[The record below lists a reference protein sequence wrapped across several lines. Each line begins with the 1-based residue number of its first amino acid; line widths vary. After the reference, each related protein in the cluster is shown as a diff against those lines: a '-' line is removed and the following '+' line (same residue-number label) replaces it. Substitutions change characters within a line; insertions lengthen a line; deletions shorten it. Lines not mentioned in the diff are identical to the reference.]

1 MVPLLFPLVTLISG
15 ILAGPYLNPTPVWM
29 CLPLSVLLGI
39 ARRPL
44 FLLAAFLVGAAL
56 RDAIPTVP
64 PDPGTD
70 AVRLV
75 GKIEHAPEWRG
86 LGVYLDVQVLTV
98 DGRAYRGHARLTEFL
113 DDPERLQLF
122 NSLDIGSGDLLE
134 IVVAMRRPSTYRDPG
149 VFDFRKHLEREG
161 IYWTGT
167 IRNPRLI
174 TVLGRGWHG
183 FDRVRQWIENRIS
196 RHFEDDNIR
205 GLVMGMVLGRTA
217 GLSAE
222 TERQFQA
229 GGVFHL
235 VVVSGFNIA
244 VIAAAATWIGRF
256 IARRRSTRLIL
267 TLIAVAAYALLVGW
281 QMPVVRAAIM
291 ACVFIVGRAL
301 DRGHSPLNAAALSAF
316 VLLLIEPLA
325 IEDQSFQ
332 MTFAA
337 VVAVIGVG
345 IPAIEWVFERWN
357 LRLRQFDSID
367 RDGLLDSAIA
377 DWRVSCRMWCE
388 LYGVPHVFITAP
400 IRGIQFLCEAFLT
413 TLGVE
418 AVFVYFMVES
428 FHRIAPV
435 SPLLNVPAGL
445 IAAAITPLGLLLI
458 VLPRVAAMPVAWVI
472 RLLTRILLWNVRTGL
487 AIPHASLRVPSVPA
501 GIWMLYGMV
510 VLFLVVAIHR
520 RLKLTCVAGAVL
532 AAGILATMVLADFSP
547 KPPHD
552 VVVTF
557 LDVGQGDSILVEFP
571 DGRRML
577 IDGGGV
583 AAGRFLGL
591 RDEST
596 FSIGEDVVSAYL
608 FSRGIRRLDTVVLTH
623 AHNDHLD
630 GLFDVVAN
638 FQIGEVWLGKNPLI
652 PSYQAFLGLLQ
663 QRKIPIRP
671 VSTGDQIGEFTV
683 LHPPPTYKVRKTAQN
698 NDSVV
703 LLLDTGLQTAL
714 FTGDLEIAIP
724 TPEFVNVLKVPHH
737 GSGGTKLKVRSNV
750 RIISVGANNPF
761 GHPAQSALPALRT
774 DRLGAIQIT
783 LSGKRPVVGQAR

>member
-1 MVPLLFPLVTLISG
+1 MVPLLFPLVALISG
-15 ILAGPYLNPTPVWM
+15 ILAGPCLNPTPVWM
-29 CLPLSVLLGI
+29 CLPLAVLLGI

-44 FLLAAFLVGAAL
+44 LLLPVFLVGAGL

-64 PDPGTD
+64 PDPGTE

-75 GKIEHAPEWRG
+75 GTVARAPEWRG
-86 LGVYLDVQVLTV
+86 LGVYLDVQVLSV
-98 DGRAYRGHARLTEFL
+98 DGRPYRGRARLTEFL
-113 DDPERLQLF
+113 DNPEGLQLF
-122 NSLDIGSGDLLE
+122 NTLDIGSGDQLE
-134 IVVAMRRPSTYRDPG
+134 IVVALRRPSTYRDPG

-183 FDRVRQWIENRIS
+183 FDHVRQWIENRIA
-196 RHFEDDNIR
+196 RHFEDDNLR
-205 GLVMGMVLGRTA
+205 GLVMGMVLGRTS

-222 TERQFQA
+222 TEREFQE

-244 VIAAAATWIGRF
+244 VIAAAASWVGRL
-256 IARRRSTRLIL
+256 IARRRGNRLIL

-291 ACVFIVGRAL
+291 AFVFIAGRAL

-316 VLLLIEPLA
+316 VLLLIEPSA

-337 VVAVIGVG
+337 VVAVIGIG
-345 IPAIEWVFERWN
+345 MPAIEWVFERWN

-367 RDGLLDSAIA
+367 RDGLLDADIA
-377 DWRVSCRMWCE
+377 DWRVSRRMWCE
-388 LYGVPHVFITAP
+388 LHGIPQVFITVP
-400 IRGIQFLCEAFLT
+400 IRAIQFLCEALLA

-418 AVFVYFMVES
+418 TVFVYYMVES
-428 FHRIAPV
+428 FHRMAPV

-445 IAAAITPLGLLLI
+445 IASAITPLGLLLI

-472 RLLTRILLWNVRTGL
+472 RLLTRILLWTLRTGL
-487 AIPHASLRVPSVPA
+487 SIPHASLRVPSAPS
-501 GIWMLYGMV
+501 GMWMLYGTV
-510 VLFLVVAIHR
+510 VALLVVAIHR
-520 RLKLTCVAGAVL
+520 KSKLTCVGAAVL
-532 AAGILATMVLADFSP
+532 AAGILAVMALADFSP
-547 KPPHD
+547 RPPHD

-630 GLFDVVAN
+630 GLFDIVAN
-638 FQIGEVWLGKNPLI
+638 FQIGDVWLGKNPMI

-663 QRKIPIRP
+663 QRKIPIRW
-671 VSTGDQIGEFTV
+671 VSAGDRIGEFTV
-683 LHPPPTYKVRKTAQN
+683 LHPPATYKVRKTAQN

-703 LLLDTGLQTAL
+703 LLLDTGRQTAL

-724 TPEFVNVLKVPHH
+724 APEFVNVLKVPHH
-737 GSGGTKLKVRSNV
+737 GSAGTKLKVRSNV

-761 GHPAQSALPALRT
+761 GHPAKSALPALRT
-774 DRLGAIQIT
+774 DQLGAIEVT
-783 LSGKRPVVGQAR
+783 LSGGRPVVGQAR

>member
-39 ARRPL
+39 ARRPF
-44 FLLAAFLVGAAL
+44 FLLAVFLVGAAL

-75 GKIEHAPEWRG
+75 GKIAHAPEWRG

-174 TVLGRGWHG
+174 TVLGRGRHG

-244 VIAAAATWIGRF
+244 VIAAAASWIGRF

-345 IPAIEWVFERWN
+345 MPAIEWVFERWN

-445 IAAAITPLGLLLI
+445 IAAAITPLGLSLI

-472 RLLTRILLWNVRTGL
+472 RLLTRILLWNLRTGL

-510 VLFLVVAIHR
+510 VLLLVVAIHR

-532 AAGILATMVLADFSP
+532 AAGILAIMALADFSP
-547 KPPHD
+547 RPPHD

-638 FQIGEVWLGKNPLI
+638 FQIGDVWLGKNPLI

-663 QRKIPIRP
+663 QRKIPIRL
-671 VSTGDQIGEFTV
+671 VSAGDQIGEFTV